1 LRVIELRELVTA
13 TFYLPGPNAPAGTN
27 LVKVPRG
34 IEYDALTMVQRKFAY
49 RENIEGILSQPPDP
63 RAGVKV
69 VEIRKA
75 IKILD
80 ALEAVEDG
88 KPLILEDDQWS
99 YLDSRV
105 ENTDWPF
112 ALPAVITFTDDIHN
126 AKAISKERLEQA
138 AEPRHEPTPISRKNG
153 KAALPPKEAVTA
165 QT

>member
-1 LRVIELRELVTA
+1 MRIIHLKEIVTA
-13 TFYLPGPNAPAGTN
+13 TFYAPGPNAPAGTQ
-27 LVKVPRG
+27 LVKVPKG
-34 IEYDALTMVQRKFAY
+34 IDFDPLTMVQRKFQY

-80 ALEAVEDG
+80 ALDLVEEG

-99 YLDSRV
+99 YLDQRV

-112 ALPAVITFTDDIHN
+112 ALPAVCEFTDDIHH
-126 AKAISKERLEQA
+126 APSISRERLEVA
-138 AEPRHEPTPISRKNG
+138 AKDSAPTPLEKSSSNV
-153 KAALPPKEAVTA
+153 KAKRPSLVR
-165 QT
+165 